1 MEKKEGIVLLGYVKA
16 FKPEMKIR
24 DYELY
29 RGIYCSLCRALGR
42 NYSPIAQLFLSYDF
56 ALAAVLRL
64 AVQTDGCSFSQKRC
78 PYNPAKKCLI
88 CSKKDELDFCAH
100 AVIITVFYKIVD
112 NMQDKGF
119 KSKLIAYLIYPI
131 IYLMHKKAARLAPE
145 IEKAVEQ
152 AMEEQRLAEKKTD
165 VCLDEAAHPSA
176 NALGKVFSLGFE
188 GENSQ
193 LLYTLGY
200 MTGRFV
206 YIIDA
211 ADDLE
216 DDLKSGSFNPFTD
229 ADISNENSRKE
240 FAQRVRGMLNLTQHS
255 ALEAL
260 DTIEIKRF
268 EDILENIVFD
278 GLNHCGEKVLSKYCS
293 AKKDEKTINIR

>member
-1 MEKKEGIVLLGYVKA
+1 MLGYVKA
-16 FKPEMKIR
+16 FKPELKIR

-64 AVQTDGCSFSQKRC
+64 AVLSDGCSFTQKRC

-88 CSKKDELDFCAH
+88 CSKKEELDFCSH
-100 AVIITVFYKIVD
+100 AVIITVFYKIID
-112 NMQDKGF
+112 NMRDKGF

-131 IYLMHKKAARLAPE
+131 VYLMHKKAARLAPE
-145 IEKAVEQ
+145 IEKAVAE
-152 AMEEQRLAEKKTD
+152 AMEAQRIAEAKKD

-176 NALGKVFSLGFE
+176 NALGEVFSLGFE
-188 GENSQ
+188 GENKQ

-206 YIIDA
+206 YILDA

-216 DDLKSGSFNPFTD
+216 SDLKSGSFNPFRG
-229 ADISNENSRKE
+229 ADISSDEKKKE

-260 DTIEIKRF
+260 DAIEIKRF

-278 GLNHCGEKVLSKYCS
+278 GLNHCGERVLAKYLS
-293 AKKDEKTINIR
+293 VRKDEKTFTVK

>member
-1 MEKKEGIVLLGYVKA
+1 MKLLGYVKA
-16 FKPEMKIR
+16 FKPELKIR

-64 AVQTDGCSFSQKRC
+64 AVLSDGCLFTQKRC

-88 CSKKDELDFCAH
+88 CSKKEELDLCSH
-100 AVIITVFYKIVD
+100 AVIITVFYKIID

-131 IYLMHKKAARLAPE
+131 VYFMHKKAARIAPE
-145 IEKAVEQ
+145 IEKSVAN
-152 AMEEQRLAEKKTD
+152 AMEEQRKAEAKKD

-176 NALGKVFSLGFE
+176 NALGEVFSLGFE
-188 GENSQ
+188 GENKQ

-206 YIIDA
+206 YILDA

-216 DDLKSGSFNPFTD
+216 SDLKSGCFNPFKD
-229 ADISNENSRKE
+229 ADISNEAKKKE
-240 FAQRVRGMLNLTQHS
+240 FARRVTGMLNLTQHS

-260 DTIEIKRF
+260 DAIDKKRF
-268 EDILENIVFD
+268 EEILENIVFD
-278 GLNHCGEKVLSKYCS
+278 GLNHCGERVLAKYS
-293 AKKDEKTINIR
+293 SVKKEEKTFTVK